1 MTDALAENPAQTDL
15 PPGAPLGTAL
25 ALGGFLL
32 GGALEQKIGDAL
44 VKRFGPLLTAKV
56 PSLGTVVFVMD
67 PAHIRSMVSAPSGS
81 LVSGRGNAILG
92 FLYGRTSMFLVD
104 GAPHHRLR
112 RLLVPPFRNKD
123 TLAQYGQVMEE
134 VANELL
140 DEMPLGRPFALLPA
154 LRHGM
159 LEIILRVVFG
169 VEEEA
174 RLAPFRAAFTELLDI
189 STAASTSVRFALRGI
204 VSLKKWQRL
213 QDTLRVSDGLI
224 YSEIARRRN
233 DPETETRDDIL
244 ALLLRTRTEDG
255 DLLSDVEI
263 RDQLVTLLIAG
274 HETTATTLAWAFERV
289 LRTPSALARLQAE
302 LEAGG
307 HEYADAVVSETLRL
321 RPPIPV
327 FSREVAGDFTLGGYK
342 LPKGTMLVGNI
353 GYIHQREDLYEGPQ
367 AFRPERFL
375 GRRHELGVYA
385 PFGGGLHSC
394 IGNHFAALEVRVF
407 LQVMLKRGQFVVPR
421 KAAERIQ
428 RQTILNLPA
437 RGARVILRGRSPDHV
452 YPGRADSKA

>member
-1 MTDALAENPAQTDL
+1 MSDVLTHNATGTSL
-15 PPGAPLGTAL
+15 PPGAPLGTAM

-32 GGALEQKIGDAL
+32 GGVLEQKIGDAL
-44 VKRFGPLLTAKV
+44 LKRYGPLLTAKI
-56 PSLGTVVFVMD
+56 PSLGTVVFVLD
-67 PAHIRSMVSAPSGS
+67 PAHIRAMVSAPSGS

-112 RLLVPPFRNKD
+112 RLLVPPFRNKE
-123 TLAQYGQVMEE
+123 TLAQYGHVMAEI
-134 VANELL
+134 ANELL
-140 DEMPLGRPFALLPA
+140 DELPLGRPFALLPA

-169 VEEEA
+169 VQDEA

-213 QDTLRVSDGLI
+213 QNTLKVSDGLI

-233 DPETETRDDIL
+233 DPATETQDDIL
-244 ALLLRTRTEDG
+244 ALLLRTRTEEG

-274 HETTATTLAWAFERV
+274 HETTATTLAWAFERL
-289 LRTPSALARLQAE
+289 LRSPAALARLRAE
-302 LEAGG
+302 LDAGG

-327 FSREVAGDFTLGGYK
+327 FSREVAGDFTLGGYT
-342 LPKGTMLVGNI
+342 LPRRTLLVANI
-353 GYIHQREDLYEGPQ
+353 GYIHQREDLFEDSQ
-367 AFRPERFL
+367 AFCPERFL

-407 LQVMLKRGQFVVPR
+407 LQVMLKRAEFMAPQKSG
-421 KAAERIQ
+421 ERIQ

-437 RGARVILRGRSPDHV
+437 QGTRVVLHDRRPDHFF
-452 YPGRADSKA
+452 P